1 MNNIL
6 RLKEVLKEKGI
17 TLKDLAAMLGITNVA
32 LSRIVNGNPTIETL
46 RKIATALNVDIR
58 DLFNS
63 TANTTATPIYMTNDK
78 GDFVECGA
86 LYLQPQSTPP
96 ESLQE

>member
-1 MNNIL
+1 ML
-6 RLKEVLKEKGI
+6 RIKELLKEKGI

-32 LSRIVNGNPTIETL
+32 LSRIVNGNTTIETL
-46 RKIATALNVDIR
+46 RKIAEALDVDVRELI
-58 DLFNS
+58 
-63 TANTTATPIYMTNDK
+63 TPTKETPTTAMPIYLKNDK

>member
-1 MNNIL
+1 ML
-6 RLKEVLKEKGI
+6 RIKEVLKEKGI

-32 LSRIVNGNPTIETL
+32 LSRIVNGNTTIETL
-46 RKIATALNVDIR
+46 RKIAEALDIDIR
-58 DLFNS
+58 ELI
-63 TANTTATPIYMTNDK
+63 TPTKEKTITATPLYIKNDK

-86 LYLQPQSTPP
+86 LYLQPQSTSP

>member
-1 MNNIL
+1 ML
-6 RLKEVLKEKGI
+6 RIKEVLKEKGI

-32 LSRIVNGNPTIETL
+32 LSRIVNGNTTIETL
-46 RKIATALNVDIR
+46 RKIAEALDVDVRELI
-58 DLFNS
+58 
-63 TANTTATPIYMTNDK
+63 TPTKEKTTTATPIYMTNDK

-96 ESLQE
+96 ESIQE